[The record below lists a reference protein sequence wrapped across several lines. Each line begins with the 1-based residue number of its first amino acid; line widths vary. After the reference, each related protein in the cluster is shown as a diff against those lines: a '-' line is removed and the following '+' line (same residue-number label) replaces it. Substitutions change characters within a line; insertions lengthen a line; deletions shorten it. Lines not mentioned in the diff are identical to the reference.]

1 MTYLHA
7 IVMGAVQGLTEF
19 LPVSSSAHLLLV
31 DKLVFHKDSGA
42 AFTAIIQWGTL
53 LATLIYFRKDIAAI
67 LLGRKAAGVRASA
80 PAHSSAA
87 GAAGRE
93 GGVAV
98 LDPPAATTAEENTLA
113 GDSGRD
119 AGPNLLLPIIVGSIP
134 VVIVGVLLKKHI
146 EHEFRGLL
154 ISSISMGVFAILLA
168 LAERQYSARRQLGSI
183 GIKDGL
189 IVGIAQVFALVPGAS
204 RSGTTL
210 TGALFDGL
218 ERSTAARFS
227 FLLGL
232 PAVFGAGAKELWD
245 ARHNLA
251 AAGGAQEL
259 VIATVVAFIVGW
271 ATIDWLLK
279 FLRRHPTYVFVVY
292 RVILSIA
299 LIALLRAGIIH
310 DTPSTD
316 DAKPVARVVQP
327 VRAG

>member
-31 DKLVFHKDSGA
+31 DKLFFHRDSGA

-53 LATLIYFRKDIAAI
+53 LATLIYFRKDIASI
-67 LLGRKAAGVRASA
+67 LLGRKAAGLPASPPARAA
-80 PAHSSAA
+80 SAA
-87 GAAGRE
+87 GSEG

-98 LDPPAATTAEENTLA
+98 LDPPATEENTLA
-113 GDSGRD
+113 GDAAPD
-119 AGPNLLLPIIVGSIP
+119 AGPNLLLPIIIGTIP
-134 VVIVGVLLKKHI
+134 VVVVGLLLKKHI

-154 ISSISMGVFAILLA
+154 LSSISMGFFAILLA

-251 AAGGAQEL
+251 AAGGATEL
-259 VIATVVAFIVGW
+259 IIATVVAFIVGW

-292 RVILSIA
+292 RIILSLT

-310 DTPSTD
+310 DTPSAD
-316 DAKPVARVVQP
+316 DAKPVARIVQP